1 MWEYTRER
9 EDMVFPMVVS
19 MVVQTVVLMIVVV
32 PIVVPMVVPI
42 VVLMV
47 MVVPIVVHMIVPL
60 VVPMVVRM
68 VVPMVVPMVVAMLP
82 YFLFLSPSLGEQCRR
97 GNREHT
103 ARAHSYCH
111 ERPRACGIRNGTHTV
126 MSGQRHTAYRREGS
140 SSWRPSVMAP
150 IRGDT

>member
-1 MWEYTRER
+1 
-9 EDMVFPMVVS
+9 MVFPMVVS
-19 MVVQTVVLMIVVV
+19 MVVPKVVPMFVVV
-32 PIVVPMVVPI
+32 PIVVPI

-111 ERPRACGIRNGTHTV
+111 ERPRACGIRNGTHAV
-126 MSGQRHTAYRREGS
+126 MSGQRHTAYTREGS
-140 SSWRPSVMAP
+140 SSWRPSVMAG